1 MMWLR
6 VDSLGGS
13 RGGRHGQGCSEKIVK
28 PFSLREKGRDE
39 GLSMKDLL

>member
-13 RGGRHGQGCSEKIVK
+13 RDGRHGQGCSEKIVK
-28 PFSLREKGRDE
+28 PFSAREKGFSE
-39 GLSMKDLL
+39 FP